1 MKKFSIRTVE
11 DLQAQLSNA
20 TTQEQLEAVFNSAT
34 LKVLRIHID
43 YLSGYDTRYKKATR
57 EFIIKILVDWRLERI
72 AEDKEAEDFKKL
84 SFEEQVS
91 YLQSVSYQR
100 QFIKL
105 MDIAKMEE
113 FIYEVY
119 LEQAEKIENE
129 LSSFFSES
137 TRKEAIFLWFER
149 AIKKNAEDK
158 EIEEFKSLSF
168 EEQISYLQSE
178 NCKDYFITLMD
189 YTKMKEFVC
198 KVYPERVEQIENSE
212 YIHLWFERAIGK
224 SSGLENLSNYSY
236 AADKR
241 ITKRNIQR
249 IKQCESERE
258 LTELLSTGNQDT
270 LAMIIDTLG
279 IRGYSFTNCVEQLKK
294 VI

>member
-20 TTQEQLEAVFNSAT
+20 TTQEQLEAVFNSAM
-34 LKVLRIHID
+34 LKVLRTHIGNLAGD
-43 YLSGYDTRYKKATR
+43 KSYDKATR
-57 EFIIKILVDWRLERI
+57 TKIIEILIEWTLEDI
-72 AEDKEAEDFKKL
+72 AERKEVENFKK
-84 SFEEQVS
+84 
-91 YLQSVSYQR
+91 
-100 QFIKL
+100 
-105 MDIAKMEE
+105 
-113 FIYEVY
+113 
-119 LEQAEKIENE
+119 
-129 LSSFFSES
+129 
-137 TRKEAIFLWFER
+137 
-149 AIKKNAEDK
+149 
-158 EIEEFKSLSF
+158 LSF

-198 KVYPERVEQIENSE
+198 KVYPERVEQIKNSK

-224 SSGLENLSNYSY
+224 SSDLENLSNYSY

-241 ITKRNIQR
+241 ITRRNIQR

-258 LTELLSTGNQDT
+258 ITELLSTGNQDT

-279 IRGYSFTNCVEQLKK
+279 IRGNSLKNCVEQLKK